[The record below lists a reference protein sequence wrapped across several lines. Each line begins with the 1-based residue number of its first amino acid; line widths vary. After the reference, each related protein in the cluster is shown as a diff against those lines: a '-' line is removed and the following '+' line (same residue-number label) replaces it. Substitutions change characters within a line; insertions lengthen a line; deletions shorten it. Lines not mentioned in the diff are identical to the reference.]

1 MCGFR
6 MMLTISD
13 RSSELTDAQA
23 TTNQEVAQLK

>member
-1 MCGFR
+1 MCGFH

-23 TTNQEVAQLK
+23 TTNQEVVLIK